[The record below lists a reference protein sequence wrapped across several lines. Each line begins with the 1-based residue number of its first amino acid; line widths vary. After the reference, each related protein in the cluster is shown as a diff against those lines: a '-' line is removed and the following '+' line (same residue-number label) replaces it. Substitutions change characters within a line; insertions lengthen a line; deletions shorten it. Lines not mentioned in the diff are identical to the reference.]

1 MPKEDPYKEFMD
13 ELIKD
18 PARLKKFMRCVMG
31 PPRRTLEGKEREQVL
46 LLLAMMEPFESSNNQ
61 ISWTDC
67 YMIGDKEYHRNI
79 DVIKLEVK
87 EHKINLNGEWVTIDK
102 IELKPYNGLVYNITV
117 EDTHNYIVEN
127 VLVHNMPVK
136 KEFS

>member
-67 YMIGDKEYHRNI
+67 YMIGDKEYHVSSMSGFE
-79 DVIKLEVK
+79 DVVELLLPEDDTEAQHSKYLPKTVK
-87 EHKINLNGEWVTIDK
+87 
-102 IELKPYNGLVYNITV
+102 
-117 EDTHNYIVEN
+117 
-127 VLVHNMPVK
+127 
-136 KEFS
+136 